1 MDQSLL
7 RRPVYSKLLAL
18 YNNYDVSGEMP
29 SFYFV
34 LLKVDTSV
42 KETVTRSELSEEDDF
57 LNEVM
62 KSDVMKETM
71 RCHS

>member
-18 YNNYDVSGEMP
+18 YNNYDVSSEIP
-29 SFYFV
+29 LIYVVF
-34 LLKVDTSV
+34 LKVDTSV

-71 RCHS
+71 RWHS